1 MKEKEWVIYLGKAVE
16 SFINEIKGKFPEE
29 AKEHLKNAAKEFML
43 AFKSILEKKIEK
55 IESKKTKKT
64 SKIKVE

>member
-1 MKEKEWVIYLGKAVE
+1 MREKEWIIYLGKAVE

-55 IESKKTKKT
+55 IESKKTKKP
-64 SKIKVE
+64 SKVKVE

>member
-1 MKEKEWVIYLGKAVE
+1 MKEKEWMIYLGKAVE

-55 IESKKTKKT
+55 IESKKPKKP
-64 SKIKVE
+64 SKVEVE

>member
-1 MKEKEWVIYLGKAVE
+1 MKEKEWIIYLGKAVE

-55 IESKKTKKT
+55 IESKKTKKP
-64 SKIKVE
+64 SKVEVE